1 MAFTTRKSLLLK
13 VRKGNEVSWNDFYK
27 TYKPLIMLV
36 GGDCGLTPD
45 EKEDLVSNVLVEIF
59 QKDIIGKYDIDK
71 VPDDVIFSHDPAKGR
86 FRHYLR
92 QIVRYQAIKI
102 YKKRHNFES
111 VDAEDFPVKMLM
123 AEDSFNKSW
132 ECEWTNHLRN
142 EAVIELKSRI
152 EPKTYSAFEMYAF
165 HGKPVKEVADFFD
178 MSISSVYTAKSR
190 CIAALREIIKDLEEK

>member
-1 MAFTTRKSLLLK
+1 MAFTTQKSLLLK
-13 VRKGNEVSWNDFYK
+13 VRNGNEVSWNDFYE

-45 EKEDLVSNVLVEIF
+45 EKKDLVSNVMVEIF

-71 VPDDVIFSHDPAKGR
+71 VPDDVIFAHDPAQGR

-111 VDAEDFPVKMLM
+111 VDAESFPAKNLL
-123 AEDSFNKSW
+123 AEDLFNKNW
-132 ECEWTNHLRN
+132 DDEWMKHLLN
-142 EAVIELKSRI
+142 EAMIELKSRV
-152 EPKTYSAFEMYAF
+152 ESNTYSAFEKYAL

-190 CIAALREIIKDLEEK
+190 CTATLREIIKDLEEK